1 MLGTEVK
8 KDIYR
13 MINKTITINHP
24 TDGPIEAEVKDVK
37 GGMVYFETTIGNL
50 SSMPVEQFEKMV

>member
-13 MINKTITINHP
+13 MINKSVVINHP
-24 TDGPIEAEVKDVK
+24 QDGPIEAEVKDVK
-37 GGMVYFETTIGNL
+37 SGMVYFETTVGTL
-50 SSMPVEQFEKMV
+50 SSMPVEDFEKMI